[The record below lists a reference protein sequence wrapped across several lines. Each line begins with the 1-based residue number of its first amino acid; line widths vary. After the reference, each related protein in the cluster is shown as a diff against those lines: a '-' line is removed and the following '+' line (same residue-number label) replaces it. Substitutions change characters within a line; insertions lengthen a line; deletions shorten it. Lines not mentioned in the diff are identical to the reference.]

1 MNYPR
6 ILVIA
11 SLLALAACQPKSA
24 DTDKVAAK
32 DASPA
37 AATVNGEVISNDL
50 LDVYAKGLA
59 NKPAS
64 ELTAEQHDRVLD
76 TLVRAMLIAQQ
87 ADKQGVTK
95 EKETVGQLEL
105 ARLNVLQRIV
115 SERYLKDKRPSEQE
129 VRAEYETQVAALPRL
144 EYHAR
149 HILVATSQFAEKL
162 IAELDKGADF
172 TALAKRESMDQGA
185 KQNGGD
191 LGWQSPDRFPKQM
204 GDAIAALKPG
214 QFTHTPVKS
223 EFGWHVIKVED
234 TRDVAAPPFDNVK
247 QRLEG
252 MVLEKKL
259 KAYTDELLKTAKVE
273 KKAAP
278 VAAPA
283 AGASGAAPAAA
294 EPAKPTG

>member
-11 SLLALAACQPKSA
+11 GLLALMACQPKSA
-24 DTDKVAAK
+24 DTGKPVAK
-32 DASPA
+32 DASPT
-37 AATVNGEVISNDL
+37 AATVNGEAISNDL

-64 ELTAEQHDRVLD
+64 ELTAEQRDRVLD

-87 ADKQGVTK
+87 ADKQGISK

-105 ARLNVLQRIV
+105 ARLNVLQRMV
-115 SERYLKDKRPSEQE
+115 SERYLKDKRPTEQDL
-129 VRAEYETQVAALPRL
+129 RAEYETQVAALPRL
-144 EYHAR
+144 EYHAQ

-162 IAELDKGADF
+162 IAELDKGANF
-172 TALAKRESMDQGA
+172 TALAKRESMDEGA

-191 LGWQSPDRFPKQM
+191 LGWVSPDRFPKPL
-204 GDAIAALKPG
+204 GDAIAALKAG

-223 EFGWHVIKVED
+223 EFGWHVIKVDD

-247 QRLEG
+247 QRLES
-252 MVLEKKL
+252 MVLEKKI
-259 KAYTDELLKTAKVE
+259 KAYTDDLLKTAKVE

-278 VAAPA
+278 A
-283 AGASGAAPAAA
+283 AGAAGAAPAAT